1 MVRLSAV
8 YQCRLQRHTKSMW
21 VGIAAATIEKSD
33 TPHSTA
39 NYYKHYLSGLEIV
52 LKLNVMSHGRSFVI
66 TDDD

>member
-1 MVRLSAV
+1 
-8 YQCRLQRHTKSMW
+8 MW
-21 VGIAAATIEKSD
+21 VGIAAATIENSD
-33 TPHSTA
+33 TPRSTA